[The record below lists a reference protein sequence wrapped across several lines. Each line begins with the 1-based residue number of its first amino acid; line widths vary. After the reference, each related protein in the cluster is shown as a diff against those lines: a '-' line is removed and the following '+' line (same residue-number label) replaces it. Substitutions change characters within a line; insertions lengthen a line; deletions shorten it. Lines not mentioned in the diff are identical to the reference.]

1 MRPVYAISG
10 GVSKFAKIRPDKNYQ
25 AVIKEAWKSIVSGNM
40 GVIVSLHTTSRCCA
54 LGTSLVY
61 LARPQ
66 TLEITPKNIRVHSI
80 C

>member
-10 GVSKFAKIRPDKNYQ
+10 GVSKFAKTRPDKNYQ
-25 AVIKEAWKSIVSGNM
+25 AVIKEAWKSIASGHM
-40 GVIVSLHTTSRCCA
+40 DVVVTLHTTSCCA